1 MHSHLKIKP
10 RESERELKQ
19 KVYCVVEIKLIG
31 QTEIILSR
39 PYTQE
44 KRFKKI
50 MENPLFFYQLPL
62 PVLI

>member
-39 PYTQE
+39 PYTSE
-44 KRFKKI
+44 KCFKKLWKI
-50 MENPLFFYQLPL
+50 LPFFYQLSL